1 MSTKTRLGAVAIAIA
16 IGAAISGGASA
27 ADDTFYI
34 GGAWGGARPSF
45 DSANVTSGVGT
56 NFNAKS
62 SYMRP
67 LKIYGGLKLSK
78 NFSIEGTWLNL
89 GSFDSNTGN
98 TLEMT
103 GWGMS
108 LVGYLPVTK
117 DLSLLGRL
125 GENRMTLKNITNNA
139 SDTTWSPVLGVGLKY
154 DLNPNIGVRWEVE
167 RISKMGSNTTT
178 IKTDTN
184 LYTVGLDYQF

>member
-1 MSTKTRLGAVAIAIA
+1 MSTKTRLGAIAIA
-16 IGAAISGGASA
+16 VGTAISGGASA
-27 ADDTFYI
+27 ADNTFYI
-34 GGAWGGARPSF
+34 GGAWGVARPSF
-45 DSANVTSGVGT
+45 DSAGVTSGVGT
-56 NFNAKS
+56 SFTSKI

-67 LKIYGGLKLSK
+67 LKIYGGLKLNKYISL
-78 NFSIEGTWLNL
+78 EGTWLNL
-89 GSFDSNTGN
+89 GSYNSNTGN

-103 GWGMS
+103 GYGMS
-108 LVGYLPVTK
+108 LVGYVPMTK
-117 DLSLLGRL
+117 DLSLLGRI

-154 DLNPNIGVRWEVE
+154 DFNPNMGVRWEVE
-167 RISKMGSNTTT
+167 RISKMGNNTTT